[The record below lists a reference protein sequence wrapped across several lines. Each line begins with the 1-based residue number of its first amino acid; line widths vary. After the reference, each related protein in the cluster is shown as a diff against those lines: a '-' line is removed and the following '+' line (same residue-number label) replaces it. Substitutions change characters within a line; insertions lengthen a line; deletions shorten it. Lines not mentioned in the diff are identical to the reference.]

1 MISITGA
8 MNAKL
13 VMLLADYKN
22 KHDYANRKDLEAER
36 ARAAADEALAK
47 LVSESRKQGITIGV

>member
-1 MISITGA
+1 
-8 MNAKL
+8 MNANL

-36 ARAAADEALAK
+36 ARDAADEALAK
-47 LVSESRKQGITIGV
+47 LESESRKQVMAIGV

>member
-1 MISITGA
+1 
-8 MNAKL
+8 MNANM

-36 ARAAADEALAK
+36 ARDVADEALAK
-47 LVSESRKQGITIGV
+47 LVYESRKQGITIGV